1 MLLQIEN
8 STPEAI
14 NKLLSFAK
22 ENKIQLSLLDDE
34 TDNYALPGKPLSNQ
48 QLNRLINESRNS
60 GIISMKDAHQLIQQ
74 SYDAG

>member
-34 TDNYALPGKPLSNQ
+34 TDNYALPGKLLSNQ
-48 QLNRLINESRNS
+48 QLN
-60 GIISMKDAHQLIQQ
+60 A
-74 SYDAG
+74 